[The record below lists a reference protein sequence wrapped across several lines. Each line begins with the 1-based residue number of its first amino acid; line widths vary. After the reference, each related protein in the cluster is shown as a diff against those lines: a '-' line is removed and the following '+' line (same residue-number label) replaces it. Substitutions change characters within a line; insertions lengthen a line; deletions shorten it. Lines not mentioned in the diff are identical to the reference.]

1 MASDAHTATFL
12 WDALHAKR
20 RGATLLVCVCVG
32 VLTGLPVWVYHNYCL
47 CLWPF
52 KARVMIAFRE
62 QSTDP
67 SLRTWGTWVDVKGLT
82 ESKGLSLAR
91 HKHLP
96 TVSAVSTSVY
106 WKTKALVETLNLR
119 GTPGITAR
127 RQLFVAR
134 LVFVLGF
141 ARSSCLIS
149 SPMQLSF
156 FFLKVVPNT
165 GQQRPVKVCEEQSL
179 KTKRICGFFKLIN

>member
-1 MASDAHTATFL
+1 MQKGG
-12 WDALHAKR
+12 ALR
-20 RGATLLVCVCVG
+20 CLCVG
-32 VLTGLPVWVYHNYCL
+32 VLTGLLVWVYHNYCL

-52 KARVMIAFRE
+52 EARVMIAFRE

-96 TVSAVSTSVY
+96 TVSAVSASVY

-141 ARSSCLIS
+141 ARSVSLPRSSCLIS

-156 FFLKVVPNT
+156 FFWVVPNT
-165 GQQRPVKVCEEQSL
+165 GPQRQVKVYEEQSL
-179 KTKRICGFFKLIN
+179 KTKRICEVAKLIN